1 MGISLGRTDEMARN
15 SGSHWAIVGGGMLGL
30 TLALRLRQQGKSVT
44 VLEAAPQLGGL
55 AAAWQVGGI
64 TWDRHYHVTLLSD
77 SALRGLLR
85 ELDLDGDI
93 DWKIT
98 RTGFYAGGRLFP
110 MSNALEYLRLP
121 ALGMLDKMRIAA
133 TIVRGS
139 RIRDWKRLE
148 NLPVEDWLVSLSGR
162 RAFEK
167 LWLPLLRAKLGESY
181 RETNAAFIW
190 ATIQRLYAARKTG
203 LKREMFGTVRGG
215 YARVL
220 ERFEQRLSSTGVEIR
235 CGARVERIAAGP
247 AGRPVIECAGR
258 APEMFD
264 GIVVTAAPPIASRLC
279 PGLEPQEAE
288 RLKAIRYQG
297 IVCASLV
304 LSRPLAGYYLT
315 YITDSDCPFTA
326 IIEMTTLVDPGQLD
340 GKTLVYLPKYVH
352 ASDPFFAL
360 SDEEVRN
367 RFLTALERMIPE
379 FQRQDV
385 LAFRISRVPAV
396 FPIPTLRYSEQLPP
410 RASSLPGLYWVS
422 SANIVN
428 GTLNVNE
435 TVQLAEETAQWLGGL
450 PAAPAPSE
458 ARAGIPEQARA

>member
-1 MGISLGRTDEMARN
+1 MARN
-15 SGSHWAIVGGGMLGL
+15 TGSRWAIVGGGMLGL

-44 VLEAAPQLGGL
+44 IFEAAPQLGGL
-55 AAAWQVGGI
+55 AASWQVGDVI
-64 TWDRHYHVTLLSD
+64 WDRHYHVTLLSD
-77 SALRGLLR
+77 SALRALLR
-85 ELDLDGDI
+85 ELDLDDDI

-98 RTGFYAGGRLFP
+98 RTGFYSGGRLDP
-110 MSNALEYLRLP
+110 MSNAIEYLRLP
-121 ALGMLDKMRIAA
+121 ALGIVDKMRIAA
-133 TIVRGS
+133 TILRGS
-139 RIRDWKRLE
+139 RIRDWQRLE
-148 NLPVEDWLVSLSGR
+148 NIRVEDWLVSLSGR
-162 RAFEK
+162 RAFET

-190 ATIQRLYAARKTG
+190 ATIQRLYAARRTG

-220 ERFEQRLSSTGVEIR
+220 DRFEKRLASEGVEIR
-235 CGARVERIAAGP
+235 CGTRVERIAAGA
-247 AGRPVIECAGR
+247 AGGANVECTGR
-258 APEMFD
+258 GPESFD
-264 GIVVTAAPPIASRLC
+264 GIVVTAAPPIASRMC
-279 PGLEPQEAE
+279 PGLEPDEAE
-288 RLKAIRYQG
+288 RLRAIRYQG

-326 IIEMTTLVDPGQLD
+326 IIEMSTLVDPAQLG

-352 ASDPFFAL
+352 ASDPFFTL
-360 SDEEVRN
+360 PDDEVQE
-367 RFLTALERMIPE
+367 RFLAALERMIPG
-379 FQRQDV
+379 FQRRDV

-410 RASSLPGLYWVS
+410 RAASLPGLYLVS

-435 TVQLAEETAQWLGGL
+435 TVQLAEETARWIGDL
-450 PAAPAPSE
+450 PAAARRQEEHPSVAVK
-458 ARAGIPEQARA
+458 ARA

>member
-1 MGISLGRTDEMARN
+1 MART
-15 SGSHWAIVGGGMLGL
+15 SGAQNWAIVGGGMLGL

-44 VLEAAPQLGGL
+44 VLEAGPQLGGL
-55 AAAWQVGGI
+55 AAPWQLGGI

-77 SALRGLLR
+77 SALRAVLR
-85 ELDLDGDI
+85 ELDLDNEI

-98 RTGFYAGGRLFP
+98 RTGFYAGGHLYP

-121 ALGMLDKMRIAA
+121 ALGMVDKLRIAK

-139 RIRDWKRLE
+139 WIRDWKSLE
-148 NLPVEDWLVSLSGR
+148 KIPVEDWLVRLSGR
-162 RAFEK
+162 SAFQK

-190 ATIQRLYAARKTG
+190 ATIQRLYAARRSG

-215 YARVL
+215 YARVI
-220 ERFEQRLSSTGVEIR
+220 ERFGQRLARAGVEIR
-235 CGARVERIAAGP
+235 CGARVERIASGAD
-247 AGRPVIECAGR
+247 GRPTIEFADR
-258 APEMFD
+258 ACETFD
-264 GIVVTAAPPIASRLC
+264 GVVVTAAPPLASRLC
-279 PGLEPQEAE
+279 PSLDAQEAE

-297 IVCASLV
+297 IVCASVL

-326 IIEMTTLVDPGQLD
+326 IIEMTALVDPQQLG
-340 GKTLVYLPKYVH
+340 GKTLVYLPKYVS

-360 SDEEVRN
+360 PDEEVQE
-367 RFLTALERMIPE
+367 RFLTALERMIPQ

-396 FPIPTLRYSEQLPP
+396 FPIPSVRYSEKLAS
-410 RASSLPGLYWVS
+410 RESSLPGLYWVS

-435 TVQLAEETAQWLGGL
+435 TVQLAEETAQWLGSL
-450 PAAPAPSE
+450 PPTPAPHES
-458 ARAGIPEQARA
+458 AGIPEQVRA